1 VLPPTASPS
10 AAIEKF
16 HEASLLGMLAA
27 GYFALAAS
35 LDWATAAITFA
46 ALIIRVLMAMGIVR
60 FELAPMAVLILAL
73 AGIAFYPL
81 DGQFISQSFLA
92 ATVHLACLLA
102 VIKILSA
109 RKRSDF
115 VWVRLI
121 ALLELPAAAL
131 VSASPSF
138 FAFLGL
144 YILCAIAAY
153 ASSEVLSQMNPPPEA
168 RRRSIARG
176 SVRSVPRRLA
186 VFSGALFTGILVM
199 TAGMF
204 FVLPRTARAALER
217 FAPPRYHLPGFSS
230 QVSLGEIGEIKRVGV
245 PVMHIRSFGEAV
257 LPPLYWRGASLSFF
271 DGRTWSNPPAEEK
284 TLNVERGLLTFP
296 ERAGPR
302 PGRRIQYRVQYS
314 DIAPDTLFFAG
325 NPLTISINLP
335 MLRQSEGGA
344 LRIPRSAVTG
354 LRYGV
359 YAILESGPRSIGA
372 PIETLSDVA
381 RRDYLNLPP
390 LDRRIYRL
398 AREFAAG
405 AATQE
410 DEARSIE
417 RRLKQDYTYTLELP
431 SPPGPDPLSHFLFE
445 RRKGHCE
452 YFASAMAVML
462 RAVGIPSRVA
472 TGFLNGAYN
481 PVTGWQVIRTS
492 DAHSWVEA
500 WIDGRGWTTFDPT
513 PPDPG
518 AAASGTLSGLSLMA
532 DAVGQFWQDW
542 VLSYDIERQLLLA
555 SRIEQSGRRMR
566 FDWLERAGRRLE
578 NAAKGSTTLLVWLGV
593 LVVVTIVLALYG
605 DSLRSGIGRWQRLRR
620 VQRGEAQASDATLL
634 YERML
639 DALERR
645 GFRKPPWITPV
656 EFVGMLPPSPMSRIV
671 EGLTSAYNECRFGGR
686 PEAASTMLHLLEQI
700 ERG

>member
-1 VLPPTASPS
+1 
-10 AAIEKF
+10 
-16 HEASLLGMLAA
+16 MLAA
-27 GYFALAAS
+27 GYFALAGS
-35 LDWATAAITFA
+35 LDWITAAITIA
-46 ALIIRVLMAMGIVR
+46 ALIVRVLMAMGVIR
-60 FELAPMAVLILAL
+60 FELAPKAGLALAL
-73 AGIAFYPL
+73 AGIAFYPV
-81 DGQFISQSFLA
+81 DDQFVSGSFLT

-109 RKRSDF
+109 TKRRDF

-121 ALLELPAAAL
+121 ALLELLAAAL
-131 VSASPSF
+131 ISASPAF
-138 FAFLGL
+138 FAFLAL

-153 ASSEVLSQMNPPPEA
+153 ASSEVLSQMNPA
-168 RRRSIARG
+168 SNVARRSIARS

-217 FAPPRYHLPGFSS
+217 FAPQRYHLPGFSS
-230 QVSLGEIGEIKRVGV
+230 QVSLGEIGEIKRLGA
-245 PVMHIRSFGEAV
+245 PVMHIRPFGEGT
-257 LPPLYWRGASLSFF
+257 LPPLYWRGAALSLF
-271 DGRTWSNPPAEEK
+271 DGKTWSNPATEEAQ
-284 TLNVERGLLTFP
+284 LRVDHGLLTFP
-296 ERAGPR
+296 ERAGVR

-335 MLRQSEGGA
+335 LLRQSAGGA
-344 LRIPRSAVTG
+344 LRIPRSAITG

-359 YAILESGPRSIGA
+359 YAILESGPKTIGA
-372 PIETLSDVA
+372 PSESLSESA
-381 RRDYLNLPP
+381 RRDHLLLPP

-405 AATQE
+405 GTTQE
-410 DEARSIE
+410 EEARAIE
-417 RRLKQDYTYTLELP
+417 NRLKQNYAYTLELP
-431 SPPGPDPLSHFLFE
+431 ASTTSDPLSFFLFE

-472 TGFLNGAYN
+472 SGFLNGAYN

-513 PPDPG
+513 PPDTS
-518 AAASGTLSGLSLMA
+518 ATANGTLSGLPLLL

-542 VLSYDIERQLLLA
+542 VLSYDIERQLVLA
-555 SRIEQSGRRMR
+555 SQIEESGRRMR
-566 FDWLERAGRRLE
+566 FDWFERVGHRLE
-578 NAAKGSTTLLVWLGV
+578 SAVKASGMYLVWFAG
-593 LVVVTIVLALYG
+593 LVIATIVLALYYG
-605 DSLRSGIGRWQRLRR
+605 TLRSGIGRWQRLRR

-639 DALERR
+639 DALEQR
-645 GFRKPPWITPV
+645 GFRKPPWITPA
-656 EFVGMLPPSPMSRIV
+656 EFVRMLPPSQTSRLV
-671 EGLTSAYNECRFGGR
+671 DGLTDAYNQCRFGGR
-686 PEAASTMLHLLEQI
+686 REAASTMLSLLEQI